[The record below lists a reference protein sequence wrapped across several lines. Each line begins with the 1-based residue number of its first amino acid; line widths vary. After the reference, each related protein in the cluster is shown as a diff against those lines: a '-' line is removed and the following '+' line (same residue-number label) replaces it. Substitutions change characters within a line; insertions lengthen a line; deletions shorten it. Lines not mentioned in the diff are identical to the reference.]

1 MLFRDGLFSGMHYWC
16 SGASASTTCFPG
28 KTVTPRMIGDGTS
41 INVPAAGVQ
50 TIAFVP
56 EPSTWILM
64 GIGFGALAFAAAR
77 KARAA

>member
-1 MLFRDGLFSGMHYWC
+1 
-16 SGASASTTCFPG
+16 
-28 KTVTPRMIGDGTS
+28 MIGDGTS